1 MKKLLKGILTSAVLL
16 SVTACGG
23 PSVPELKEES
33 LTLEYGQDPYDL
45 QLVDLLENYD
55 EIKDKYP
62 FSIALFDAKDQE
74 IKEESITE
82 DQLLQVGEYTLKI
95 NYAEDTEPL
104 QLPVTI
110 KDTVAPEFK
119 DFKEKASV
127 DYGYDKDLAKLFS
140 AEDLAEVT
148 IRIDGKVDTDK
159 AGDYKV
165 KVIAEDANGNK
176 TEKECTIT
184 VKEKP
189 KASGSSSSN
198 NTAAPSGSS
207 HSGNTSAG
215 KPSAN
220 SSGSSS
226 GSGNT
231 SSGSSSGSGSSS
243 TGTSGNNQQSCTIH
257 PNSLM
262 GNTNTK
268 FPHNDAGYSEAWEWA
283 NKVWNDTNSEWYKY
297 SAFEVGSIFDTCG
310 NHWYT
315 VNFY

>member
-1 MKKLLKGILTSAVLL
+1 MKKLLKGIFTSAVLL

-23 PSVPELKEES
+23 AATPELKEES

-55 EIKDKYP
+55 EIKDEYP

-110 KDTVAPEFK
+110 KDTIAPEFK
-119 DFKEKASV
+119 DFKEKVSV
-127 DYGYDKDLAKLFS
+127 DYGYDKDLTKLFS
-140 AEDLAEVT
+140 AEDLADVV
-148 IRIDGKVDTDK
+148 IRIDGEVDTKK

-165 KVIAEDANGNK
+165 TVIAEDASGNQ
-176 TEKECTIT
+176 TEKDCTIT
-184 VKEKP
+184 IKEKP
-189 KASGSSSSN
+189 KTSNATSSSS
-198 NTAAPSGSS
+198 AV
-207 HSGNTSAG
+207 
-215 KPSAN
+215 
-220 SSGSSS
+220 SSG
-226 GSGNT
+226 
-231 SSGSSSGSGSSS
+231 SSGSGSSAAS
-243 TGTSGNNQQSCTIH
+243 KPSGNSSSSSGSNSTSGGSSGSSSSDGNDHQSCTIH

-297 SAFEVGSIFDTCG
+297 SAFEVGSAFDTCG
-310 NHWYT
+310 NYWYT